1 MITFTKID
9 IEGFASIPK
18 LEIPLNAYP
27 IVWVKGSNGQGKTTF
42 FSALVWGLYG
52 KSLKGVSK
60 VNTWDNLR
68 PKDYSGTKVEIWF
81 IKDNIVYKVIRCQ
94 KYTKEIDDGA
104 KGRDRLLIYKEG
116 NLLELKGKFSIQEE
130 LNKILG
136 MSYMLFTNSVL
147 FGQGLKRLIQE
158 SNADK
163 RAIFEEIFN
172 LSFLNTAKEI
182 AKGRKDSMRE
192 GILDMEGDLNV
203 LTDKLENYKELK
215 RNLKI
220 QEIKEK
226 KDNVQ
231 ELNQL
236 HDRRLEY
243 TAKLIKIQKEQK
255 EEVMQTLPVKINHV
269 KSQIDKYER
278 IRKHYEENVDIPL
291 VDLVEEIYKCLKNKA
306 YAKALKYVIKLRKS
320 FTGIHDSAEKL
331 FQYRKRLSEL
341 REVETRYK
349 ELSMKGNWY
358 AKRIAELDQ
367 SIKSFQKEKDSKP
380 KLSEDYKEKI
390 SKIRKKIKPLKDKYE
405 SQLSEYKD
413 YQWLLD
419 DPLGNNGIKAF
430 LFDSSIDLINS
441 TLDKY
446 APILGFY
453 IQFGVNMDSARKD
466 FTTLISR
473 GDTEVTYEELSGGE
487 KQLVNIA
494 LAFAMNEVLTVS
506 QGFNITFLD
515 EVFESLSPDNIEI
528 VAQLIRELYKD
539 KTLFIITHQE
549 TLPMGNVKILQVT
562 KSEGLSHYELL

>member
-1 MITFTKID
+1 MITFTKIN

-18 LEIPLNAYP
+18 LEIPLNIYP
-27 IVWVKGSNGQGKTTF
+27 LIWVRGANGNGKTTF
-42 FSALVWGLYG
+42 FSSLVWGLYG

-60 VNTWDNLR
+60 VNTWDNIR
-68 PKDYSGTKVEIWF
+68 PKDYAGTKVEIWF
-81 IKDNIVYKVIRCQ
+81 IKDEIIYKVIRCQ
-94 KYTKEIDDGA
+94 KYIKEIDDGA

-116 NLLELKGKFSIQEE
+116 NLLDLKGKFSIQEE

-147 FGQGLKRLIQE
+147 FGQGLKRLVQE

-203 LTDKLENYKELK
+203 LTDKLENYKDLKRELK
-215 RNLKI
+215 I
-220 QEIKEK
+220 EEIKDKEK
-226 KDNVQ
+226 NVQ

-236 HDRRLEY
+236 QEQRLDY
-243 TAKLIKIQKEQK
+243 TKKLIELQKEQK
-255 EEVMQTLPVKINHV
+255 EEVMQTLPVKIKSV
-269 KSQIDKYER
+269 KDNIKKYEDLR
-278 IRKHYEENVDIPL
+278 RNYEKAVDIPL

-320 FTGIHDSAEKL
+320 FVGIHNSTEKTL
-331 FQYRKRLSEL
+331 YYRGRLSEL
-341 REVETRYK
+341 QEVETKYK
-349 ELSMKGNWY
+349 QLSMKSDWY
-358 AKRIAELDQ
+358 ARKIAEIDQ
-367 SIKSFQKEKDSKP
+367 EIKHLQNKGEESQFSQN
-380 KLSEDYKEKI
+380 YREKI
-390 SKIRKKIKPLKDKYE
+390 SRIRKKIKPLKAKYE
-405 SQLSEYKD
+405 SQLSEYRD

-419 DPLGNNGIKAF
+419 DPLSNNGIKAF
-430 LFDSSIDLINS
+430 LFDSSIDLINT
-441 TLDKY
+441 TLEKY
-446 APILGFY
+446 TPILGFY
-453 IQFGVNMDSARKD
+453 IQFGVNLDTTRKD

-473 GDTEVTYEELSGGE
+473 GDSEVTYEELSGGE

-506 QGFNITFLD
+506 QGFNVTFLD
-515 EVFESLSPDNIEI
+515 EVFESLSSDNIEI

-539 KTLFIITHQE
+539 KTLFIITHQD
-549 TLPMGNVKILQVT
+549 TLPIGNVKILQVT

>member
-1 MITFTKID
+1 MITFTKIN
-9 IEGFASIPK
+9 IEGFASIPE
-18 LEIPLNAYP
+18 LSIPLNTYP

-42 FSALVWGLYG
+42 FSALIWGLYG

-104 KGRDRLLIYKEG
+104 KGRDRLLVYCDG
-116 NLLELKGKFSIQEE
+116 NLLDLKGKFSIQEE

-147 FGQGLKRLIQE
+147 FGQGLKRLVQE

-172 LSFLNTAKEI
+172 LSFLNTARDI

-203 LTDKLENYKELK
+203 LTDKLENYKDLK
-215 RNLKI
+215 RDLKI
-220 QEIKEK
+220 KETQEKNK
-226 KDNVQ
+226 NVQ
-231 ELNQL
+231 ELNKL
-236 HDRRLEY
+236 HEQRLDY
-243 TAKLIKIQKEQK
+243 TKKLIEIQKEQK
-255 EEVMQTLPVKINHV
+255 EEVMQTLPVKIKSV
-269 KSQIDKYER
+269 KNNIKKYES
-278 IRKHYEENVDIPL
+278 IRKNYEENVDIPL

-306 YAKALKYVIKLRKS
+306 YVKALKYVVKLRKS
-320 FTGIHDSAEKL
+320 FTGIHDSAEKI

-341 REVETRYK
+341 QEVENKYK
-349 ELSMKGNWY
+349 QLSMKGDWY
-358 AKRIAELDQ
+358 AKRIAEIDHEISLL
-367 SIKSFQKEKDSKP
+367 QKEEHQP
-380 KLSEDYKEKI
+380 KFSQNFKEKI
-390 SKIRKKIKPLKDKYE
+390 SRIRKKIKPLKAKYE
-405 SQLSEYKD
+405 SQLSEYRD

-430 LFDSSIDLINS
+430 LFDSSIDLINN

-453 IQFGVNMDSARKD
+453 IQFGVNLDSIRKD
-466 FTTLISR
+466 FTTLISK

-506 QGFNITFLD
+506 QGFNVTFLD

-528 VAQLIRELYKD
+528 VTSLIRELYRD
-539 KTLFIITHQE
+539 KTLFIITHQN
-549 TLPMGNVKILQVT
+549 TLPIGNVKILQVT